1 MQACA
6 RWDRWLLQPLGLL
19 VGMAAG
25 IGCWTRAEQHCA
37 NLEGDATC
45 AGRASGG
52 FCDLCR
58 AEHDGCVSRR
68 PSPECHFAGP
78 DSVSASTGSIG
89 ETTTSNATTT
99 TAHEGPEPATAGAM
113 ACISDEDC
121 SDPHAP
127 FCAMIQGTCVG
138 CEAMPDPDAA
148 CARRDHTQPLC
159 VGGTCV
165 QCTPASA
172 AECDALGLVCD
183 PEAHVCTACVEHEQ
197 CGSGACELVE
207 GRCFPSDAVVLEV
220 DDAGAGLPSVGAAV
234 AAIPDGG
241 VGIIRIHARP
251 GGAAYLGTPV
261 IDGGKTIAL
270 LAADGGSPSLR
281 GAFAGNP
288 ALRVDGG
295 ETTVYLDRLVLRGTD
310 DGRGL
315 VVDGGT
321 AWVDRSRIV
330 QNEGGGV
337 LAVAGA
343 SLTLRTSF
351 VGGGVS
357 DVAAVEVNG
366 ASARVEYATLGGGSG
381 AARALACDAHA
392 DVEVRNSV
400 LVAQSGGDAIDC
412 DGTFE
417 YDATELD
424 LGGTNVGVGPMST
437 QWFAGYGQGNLWLT
451 TEGDATFAGIAHWS
465 EGDPGADIDGDPR
478 PSGHGAR
485 DHAGADVP

>member
-6 RWDRWLLQPLGLL
+6 RWDRWLLQPLGMLA
-19 VGMAAG
+19 GMAG
-25 IGCWTRAEQHCA
+25 VGCWARAEQHCA

-45 AGRASGG
+45 VERTGGG

-58 AEHDGCVSRR
+58 AEHDGCAPRR

-78 DSVSASTGSIG
+78 DPASASIGSIG
-89 ETTTSNATTT
+89 ETTTSSATT
-99 TAHEGPEPATAGAM
+99 TAHDGHEPATTGATP
-113 ACISDEDC
+113 CTSDEDC
-121 SDPHAP
+121 IDPHEP
-127 FCAMIQGTCVG
+127 FCSLIQGMCVG
-138 CEAMPDPDAA
+138 CDAMPDPDAA
-148 CARRDHTQPLC
+148 CASRDHTLPLC
-159 VGGTCV
+159 VGGVCV
-165 QCTPASA
+165 QCSPASA

-183 PEAHVCTACVEHEQ
+183 PEAHVCSSCVEHEQ
-197 CGSGACELVE
+197 CASGACELEE
-207 GRCFPSDAVVLEV
+207 GRCFPSDAAVLEV
-220 DDAGAGLPSVGAAV
+220 DDAGAAFSSVGVAV

-241 VGIIRIHARP
+241 IGIIRIHALP

-281 GAFAGNP
+281 GAFGGNP
-288 ALRVDGG
+288 ALRVHGA

-321 AWVDRSRIV
+321 AWVDRSRIA

-351 VGGGVS
+351 VGGSVS
-357 DVAAVEVNG
+357 DVPAVEVNG
-366 ASARVEYATLGGGSG
+366 ATARIVYATLGGGSG
-381 AARALACDAHA
+381 DARALACDANA

-400 LVAQSGGDAIDC
+400 LAAQTAADAIDC

-437 QWFAGYGQGNLWLT
+437 QWFAGYGQGNFWLSA
-451 TEGDATFAGIAHWS
+451 EGDATFAGIARWRD
-465 EGDPGADIDGDPR
+465 GDPRADIDGDPR
-478 PSGHGAR
+478 PSGHGTP